1 MLASIGVMLLLGGS
15 SIFIIGL
22 IRYFF
27 PSTDKFIPNDFKK
40 IISIHN
46 AVYIF
51 LAGLLLVRF
60 F

>member
-1 MLASIGVMLLLGGS
+1 MLLLGGS
-15 SIFIIGL
+15 SIFIMGL
-22 IRYFF
+22 ARHFF
-27 PSTDKFIPNDFKK
+27 PSLGKFIPDGFKK
-40 IISIHN
+40 IISIRY

>member
-27 PSTDKFIPNDFKK
+27 PSADKFIPNDFKK
-40 IISIHN
+40 IISIRN

-51 LAGLLLVRF
+51 LVGLLLVRF

>member
-1 MLASIGVMLLLGGS
+1 MLAAVGVMLLLGGS

-22 IRYFF
+22 VRYFF
-27 PSTDKFIPNDFKK
+27 PSIEKFLPNDFKK
-40 IISIHN
+40 IVSIRY
-46 AVYIF
+46 AIYIF

>member
-1 MLASIGVMLLLGGS
+1 MLVSIGVMLLLGGS
-15 SIFIIGL
+15 SIFIMGL
-22 IRYFF
+22 ARHFF
-27 PSTDKFIPNDFKK
+27 PSLGKFIPDGFKK
-40 IISIHN
+40 IISIRY

>member
-1 MLASIGVMLLLGGS
+1 MLAAIGVMLLLGGS

-22 IRYFF
+22 ARHFF
-27 PSTDKFIPNDFKK
+27 PSSEKFIPDDFNK
-40 IISIHN
+40 IVSIRY